1 MCNMNSSGKSERSK
15 GVLVF
20 ASNTSQTDYVSMA
33 RKTAAMAGKLLG
45 IDHLVVTPD
54 TQEFWKNSRLDPDTK
69 QYVPWNNHSRWQAYR
84 CSPWDDTLLIDAD
97 YLVTTNRLNLL
108 FDTSSEYLLCYHNS
122 MLIPD
127 HSIQTGLD
135 PIWATVVF
143 FRKSEKSRLLFD
155 MVRRIENNYSYYREV
170 FNVQSRNFRND
181 YAFSMAD
188 LRINGHQRDPS
199 HAMPFGIVTA
209 NHNVSSI
216 DVNDEWMVVRS
227 EEQAHVLP
235 RQDLHVMSK
244 GWFSGADFDSFASK
258 L

>member
-1 MCNMNSSGKSERSK
+1 MNNFGKSERSK

-33 RKTAAMAGKLLG
+33 RKTAAMAANILG
-45 IDHLVVTPD
+45 IDQLVVTPD

-69 QYVPWNNHSRWQAYR
+69 EYVPWNNHSRWQAYQ

-97 YLVTTNRLNLL
+97 YLVTTNKLNLL
-108 FDTSSEYLLCYHNS
+108 FETASDYLLCHNNS
-122 MLIPD
+122 MLTPD
-127 HSIQTGLD
+127 HSIHTGLP

-155 MVRRIENNYSYYREV
+155 TVRRIENNYAYYREV

-188 LRINGHQRDPS
+188 LIINGHQRDPA
-199 HAMPFGIVTA
+199 HAMPWGIVTA
-209 NHNVSSI
+209 NSMVNSI
-216 DVNDEWMVVRS
+216 DINDDWMVVRG
-227 EEQAHVLP
+227 EEQAHILP

-244 GWFSGADFDSFASK
+244 GWFSSLDFDSFVSK
-258 L
+258 I